1 MKVDQIIIERYGSL
15 SVVKN
20 GVEFKQF
27 CPFNSSEHFVGNVIV
42 DVSRCNMNCPLFSP
56 LRKHG
61 EVYFLEVC
69 KKTLWSDQVRIDAP
83 GFELRGGWED
93 PEDVPNLNEED

>member
-1 MKVDQIIIERYGSL
+1 MKVDRIIIERYGSL

-20 GVEFKQF
+20 GIEFKQF
-27 CPFNSSEHFVGNVIV
+27 CPFNSSSVGDNVV
-42 DVSRCNMNCPLFSP
+42 DLSRCDMNCPLFGS
-56 LRKHG
+56 LHKHG
-61 EVYFLEVC
+61 EFYFLEIC